1 MKSKNDSSWGQHP
14 LDTLM
19 TVPMLSDSCD
29 RAGLRGQVLE
39 NRLPPLSLRS
49 RAAGRARTALFVP
62 DSDTDPERPYD
73 DAIDFIDQT
82 SPGDFLAIATNNSNQ
97 SAFWGELFSAAAKG
111 RGAEGLVT
119 DGNVRD
125 SEKIME
131 LGFPVFAR
139 SRRPIDFRG
148 RMKLS
153 ESGGTIEIGGVTIVP
168 GDLIVADDDG
178 IVVVPAEQEELILD
192 FARER
197 AKGESSVL
205 EELLEGSTLRE
216 VWTRH
221 GIL

>member
-1 MKSKNDSSWGQHP
+1 MD
-14 LDTLM
+14 
-19 TVPMLSDSCD
+19 
-29 RAGLRGQVLE
+29 
-39 NRLPPLSLRS
+39 
-49 RAAGRARTALFVP
+49 
-62 DSDTDPERPYD
+62 
-73 DAIDFIDQT
+73 
-82 SPGDFLAIATNNSNQ
+82 
-97 SAFWGELFSAAAKG
+97 
-111 RGAEGLVT
+111 
-119 DGNVRD
+119 
-125 SEKIME
+125 

-153 ESGGTIEIGGVTIVP
+153 ESGGIVEIGGVTIAP

-178 IVVVPAEQEELILD
+178 IVVIPAEQEELILD